1 MKLIV
6 ASLGIAL
13 LTAGSATGDERLA
26 IRVSPSIAFAPANLV
41 VRTQVTA
48 NSANRTIEVIAESP
62 EFYRSSE
69 MQLDGDR
76 APRTSIFEFRS
87 LPVGTYVVRAVLKG
101 TRGDQLAVQQT
112 AVRIVDSETAGR

>member
-6 ASLGIAL
+6 TAVAIAF
-13 LTAGSATGDERLA
+13 LTAGSATSSERLA
-26 IRVSPSIAFAPANLV
+26 IRVSPSVAFAPANLV

-48 NSANRTIEVIAESP
+48 DRANRAIEVIAESP

-76 APRTSIFEFRS
+76 SPRTSIFEFRS
-87 LPVGTYVVRAVLKG
+87 LPVGSYVVRAVLKG
-101 TRGDQLAVQQT
+101 TGGDELA
-112 AVRIVDSETAGR
+112 